1 MPLDWIQSVTVDQLP
16 DPPFRVNHFTTVVD
30 PAKWL
35 AKIQEDA
42 QADQTFWRLRT
53 GVVQREINQIRE
65 LIEGTN
71 QW

>member
-1 MPLDWIQSVTVDQLP
+1 MQLNWIQSVTVDQLP
-16 DPPFRVNHFTTVVD
+16 RAPFRVNHFTTVVD
-30 PAKWL
+30 PEQWL

-42 QADQTFWRLRT
+42 QADPKFWRVRT
-53 GVVQREINQIRE
+53 GVVQREIEQIRE